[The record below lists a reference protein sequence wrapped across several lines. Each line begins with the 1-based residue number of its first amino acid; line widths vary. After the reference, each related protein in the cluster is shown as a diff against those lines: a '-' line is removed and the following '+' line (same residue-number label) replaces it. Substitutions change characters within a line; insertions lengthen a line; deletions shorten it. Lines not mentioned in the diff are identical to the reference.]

1 MEVTESGRT
10 PGDRSQGAVTLDETG
25 AERVWR
31 AGKLPPMP
39 IRKLPE
45 APQAAHIIGPAM
57 ILVALGVGLGETFL
71 WPRLVIVFGPN
82 IRWLFLVGV
91 VLQTVVMLE
100 MARYAMATGESIF
113 FGAARI
119 AQPIMWL
126 FFVTAIA
133 VYIWPGHI
141 STGADALEELTGIPW
156 QLSASLGLVI
166 IGLMFTVVK
175 FVYNI
180 VEAVLAFL
188 VGVLVIGSAIIAAI
202 VGSLSDLGDVLLG
215 LVRFDFGIPHA
226 AVTAAWFPIIVG
238 SIAFAGPSGMQ
249 QMWYT
254 LWLRDKGAG
263 MGVHM
268 PRVRG
273 LLHAGEEETI
283 PSGGSMFDVDD
294 PDEMRKWKDWNKW
307 VRYDAI
313 LLFFGTTMLVTIIFT
328 VLAMHAAD
336 VNPEAKQNLLNG
348 ERDAALTAMRDA
360 FNDTATILGTLFFIF
375 IAIVGWKA
383 SVGLFD
389 AFARGQSDMSYYFV
403 PGAKKF
409 KMANLYGLFL
419 WGVILFGVLII
430 NFGPVDGP
438 TGILNVLAFMSTF
451 IMGAYCLTLAAVN
464 RKCLPKK
471 IRPNPII
478 TVLLVL
484 GGIAYLGLLLY
495 STIKFGV
502 TDLG

>member
-1 MEVTESGRT
+1 MSVTESDRT
-10 PGDRSQGAVTLDETG
+10 PGDRSQGAVTLDSTG
-25 AERVWR
+25 TERVWQ
-31 AGKLPPMP
+31 AGRLPPMP

-71 WPRLVIVFGPN
+71 WPRLVIVFGPD

-91 VLQTVVMLE
+91 LLQTVVMLE

-119 AQPIMWL
+119 WQPIMWL

-175 FVYNI
+175 VVYNI

-188 VGVLVIGSAIIAAI
+188 VGVLVIGSAIVAAI
-202 VGSLSDLGDVLLG
+202 VGNLSDLGQTLEG
-215 LVRFDFGIPHA
+215 LVRFDYGIPHA

-273 LLHAGEEETI
+273 LLHSGEEETI
-283 PSGGSMFDVDD
+283 PDTGSMFDTED
-294 PDEMRKWKDWNKW
+294 PEEMRKWSDWRKW

-313 LLFFGTTMLVTIIFT
+313 LLFFGITMLVTIIFT

-336 VNPEAKQNLLNG
+336 VNPDAKKQLLAG
-348 ERDAALTAMRDA
+348 ERDAALTAMRSA
-360 FNDTATILGTLFFIF
+360 FDQTAPILGTLFFIF

-409 KMANLYGLFL
+409 KMAYLYGLFL
-419 WGVILFGVLII
+419 WGVIIFGILII

-484 GGIAYLGLLLY
+484 GGLAYLGLLLY

>member
-1 MEVTESGRT
+1 
-10 PGDRSQGAVTLDETG
+10 
-25 AERVWR
+25 
-31 AGKLPPMP
+31 
-39 IRKLPE
+39 
-45 APQAAHIIGPAM
+45 
-57 ILVALGVGLGETFL
+57 
-71 WPRLVIVFGPN
+71 
-82 IRWLFLVGV
+82 
-91 VLQTVVMLE
+91 
-100 MARYAMATGESIF
+100 
-113 FGAARI
+113 
-119 AQPIMWL
+119 
-126 FFVTAIA
+126 
-133 VYIWPGHI
+133 
-141 STGADALEELTGIPW
+141 
-156 QLSASLGLVI
+156 
-166 IGLMFTVVK
+166 MFTVVK
-175 FVYNI
+175 VVYNI

-188 VGVLVIGSAIIAAI
+188 VGVLVIGSAIVAAI
-202 VGSLSDLGDVLLG
+202 VGNLSDLGQTLEG
-215 LVRFDFGIPHA
+215 LVRFDYGIPHA

-283 PSGGSMFDVDD
+283 PDTGSMFDTDD
-294 PDEMRKWKDWNKW
+294 PDEMRKWSNWRKW

-313 LLFFGTTMLVTIIFT
+313 LLFFGITMLVTIIFT

-336 VNPEAKQNLLNG
+336 VNPDAKKQLLAG
-348 ERDAALTAMRDA
+348 ERDAALTAMRSA
-360 FNDTATILGTLFFIF
+360 FDQTAPILGTLFFIF

-409 KMANLYGLFL
+409 KMAYLYGLFL
-419 WGVILFGVLII
+419 WGVIIFGILII

-484 GGIAYLGLLLY
+484 GGLAYLGLLLY

>member
-1 MEVTESGRT
+1 MGVTEGRA
-10 PGDRSQGAVTLDETG
+10 PGAVTVDEAG
-25 AERVWR
+25 VQRVWR

-82 IRWLFLVGV
+82 IRWMFLVGV
-91 VLQTVVMLE
+91 GVQTVVMLE

-119 AQPIMWL
+119 WQPLMWM
-126 FFVTAIA
+126 FFVIAIA

-141 STGADALEELTGIPW
+141 STGADALESLTGIPW
-156 QLSASLGLVI
+156 QLSASVGLV
-166 IGLMFTVVK
+166 
-175 FVYNI
+175 
-180 VEAVLAFL
+180 L
-188 VGVLVIGSAIIAAI
+188 VGVLVIGSAIVAAI
-202 VGSLSDLGDVLLG
+202 VGNLSDLGDTLVG
-215 LVRFDFGIPHA
+215 LVRFDYGIPHA

-283 PSGGSMFDVDD
+283 PDSGSMFDVDD
-294 PDEMRKWKDWNKW
+294 PDEMRKWNDWRKW

-313 LLFFGTTMLVTIIFT
+313 LLFFGITMLVTIIFT
-328 VLAMHAAD
+328 VMAMHAAE
-336 VNPEAKQNLLNG
+336 VNPEARNNLLNG
-348 ERDAALTAMRDA
+348 ERDAALQAMKDSFSSTAG
-360 FNDTATILGTLFFIF
+360 ILGTLFFIF
-375 IAIVGWKA
+375 ISIVGWKA

-389 AFARGQSDMSYYFV
+389 AFARGQSDMTYYFM
-403 PGAKKF
+403 PGAKKLRLSH
-409 KMANLYGLFL
+409 LYGIFL
-419 WGVILFGVLII
+419 WGVIIFGILII

-451 IMGAYCLTLAAVN
+451 VMGAYCLTLAAVN
-464 RKCLPKK
+464 RRNLPKK
-471 IRPNPII
+471 IRPNSII
-478 TVLLVL
+478 TVILVL
-484 GGIAYLGLLLY
+484 GGIAYLGMLLY

>member
-1 MEVTESGRT
+1 MEVTESGRQ
-10 PGDRSQGAVTLDETG
+10 PGDRGPGAVTLDETG
-25 AERVWR
+25 VERVWR

-71 WPRLVIVFGPN
+71 WPRLVLVFGPE
-82 IRWLFLVGV
+82 IRWMFLIGV
-91 VLQTVVMLE
+91 LLQTIVMLE

-113 FGAARI
+113 FGAARVF
-119 AQPIMWL
+119 QPLMWM
-126 FFVTAIA
+126 FFVIAIA

-141 STGADALEELTGIPW
+141 SAGADAFESLTGIPW
-156 QLSASLGLVI
+156 QVSASVGLVI

-188 VGVLVIGSAIIAAI
+188 VGVLVIGSAIVAAI
-202 VGSLSDLGDVLLG
+202 LGSPSDLAEVLVG

-226 AVTAAWFPIIVG
+226 AITAAWFPIIVG
-238 SIAFAGPSGMQ
+238 AIAFAGPSGMQ

-283 PSGGSMFDVDD
+283 PDSGSMFDVDD
-294 PDEMRKWKDWNKW
+294 PDEMRKWQDWRKW

-313 LLFFGTTMLVTIIFT
+313 LLFFGITMLVTIIFT
-328 VLAMHAAD
+328 VMAMHAAE
-336 VNPEAKQNLLNG
+336 VNPEAKKQLLAG
-348 ERDAALTAMRDA
+348 ERGAAPDAMKIA
-360 FNDTATILGTLFFIF
+360 FSQTATILGTLFFIF
-375 IAIVGWKA
+375 ISIVGWKA

-389 AFARGQSDMSYYFV
+389 AFARGQSDMTYYFV
-403 PGAKKF
+403 PGAKRF
-409 KMANLYGLFL
+409 KMAHLYAIFL
-419 WGVILFGVLII
+419 WGVIFFGIIIVL
-430 NFGPVDGP
+430 FGPVDGP
-438 TGILNVLAFMSTF
+438 TGILNILAFMSTF
-451 IMGAYCLTLAAVN
+451 IMGEIG
-464 RKCLPKK
+464 R
-471 IRPNPII
+471 
-478 TVLLVL
+478 
-484 GGIAYLGLLLY
+484 
-495 STIKFGV
+495 
-502 TDLG
+502 

>member
-1 MEVTESGRT
+1 MEIADRPPSSGAT
-10 PGDRSQGAVTLDETG
+10 ASGGAAV
-25 AERVWR
+25 AEDARVWR

-82 IRWLFLVGV
+82 IRWMFLVGV
-91 VLQTVVMLE
+91 ALQTVVMLE

-113 FGAARI
+113 FGAARV
-119 AQPIMWL
+119 AKPIMWL

-141 STGADALEELTGIPW
+141 STGADALESLTGIPW
-156 QLSASLGLVI
+156 QLSASVGLIV

-175 FVYNI
+175 FVYNL

-188 VGVLVIGSAIIAAI
+188 VGVLVIGSAIVAAI
-202 VGSLSDLGDVLLG
+202 VGNLTDLGKVLEG
-215 LVRFDFGIPHA
+215 LVRFDYGIPHA
-226 AVTAAWFPIIVG
+226 ALTAAWFPVLVG

-273 LLHAGEEETI
+273 LLHAGEEETV
-283 PSGGSMFDVDD
+283 PESGSMFDVDD
-294 PDEMRKWKDWNKW
+294 PEEMRKWSNWRKW

-313 LLFFGTTMLVTIIFT
+313 LLFFGITMLVTIIFT
-328 VLAMHAAD
+328 VMAMHAAE
-336 VNPEAKQNLLNG
+336 VNPVARQNLLNG
-348 ERDAALTAMRDA
+348 ERDAALDAMRDS
-360 FNDTATILGTLFFIF
+360 FSSTAPILGTAFFIF

-389 AFARGQSDMSYYFV
+389 AFARGQSDMTYYFV
-403 PGAKKF
+403 PGAKKM
-409 KMANLYGLFL
+409 KMAHLYGLFL
-419 WGVILFGVLII
+419 WGVIIFGILII

-438 TGILNVLAFMSTF
+438 TAILNVLAFMSTF
-451 IMGAYCLTLAAVN
+451 VMGAYCLTLAAVN
-464 RKCLPKK
+464 RKNLPKK

-478 TVLLVL
+478 TVVLVL
-484 GGIAYLGLLLY
+484 GGLAYLGMLFY
-495 STIKFGV
+495 SMIKFGV